1 MKSMRKEKLIS
12 HVNDYRLKLEALY
25 EQIDF
30 DVLEKITSLIIEAYK
45 NGNTVYVAG
54 NGGSAATASH
64 YQVDFGFFVR
74 YFKKKRIKVRSLTD
88 HSPLMTAIGNDN
100 AYEQVFTQQ
109 MQDHFATGDLLIVIS
124 ASGNSI
130 NLVKAAEYA
139 NELGGTSIGLV
150 GFDGGKL
157 KDACSVVMFTP
168 NPKGDYGPIED
179 LHMSICHMLVSY
191 LRYDEEF
198 MNLHE

>member
-1 MKSMRKEKLIS
+1 MRKEKLIA
-12 HVNDYRLKLEALY
+12 HVNDYRSKLSALY
-25 EQIDF
+25 DQIDF
-30 DVLEKITSLIIEAYK
+30 DVLEKFTALIVDVYRDQKTI
-45 NGNTVYVAG
+45 YVAG

-88 HSPLMTAIGNDN
+88 HTPLMTAIGNDN
-100 AYEQVFTQQ
+100 SYEQVFVQQ
-109 MQDHFATGDLLIVIS
+109 MQDHFTKGDVLIVIS
-124 ASGNSI
+124 ASGNSM

-139 NELGGTSIGLV
+139 NEIGGTSVGLV

-157 KDACSVVMFTP
+157 KDACSLTLFTS

-191 LRYDEEF
+191 LREDDEF

>member
-1 MKSMRKEKLIS
+1 MRKEKLIS
-12 HVNDYRLKLEALY
+12 HAEEYKNKLNDLFDKVDFDIL
-25 EQIDF
+25 EQICARI
-30 DVLEKITSLIIEAYK
+30 VEAYK
-45 NGNTVYVAG
+45 DDKTIYVAG

-100 AYEQVFTQQ
+100 SYEEVFTQQ
-109 MQDHFATGDLLIVIS
+109 MQDHFTDGDVLIAIS
-124 ASGNSI
+124 ASGNSM
-130 NLVKAAEYA
+130 NVVKAAEYA

-150 GFDGGKL
+150 GFEGGKL
-157 KDACSVVMFTP
+157 KDACQICLHTP

-179 LHMSICHMLVSY
+179 LHMILCHMLVSY
-191 LRYDEEF
+191 LREDEEF

>member
-1 MKSMRKEKLIS
+1 MRKKNLKKHSLEYQGKL
-12 HVNDYRLKLEALY
+12 NDLFS
-25 EQIDF
+25 QIDY
-30 DVLEKITSLIIEAYK
+30 DVLEKIVETIVEAYK
-45 NGNTVYVAG
+45 NDKTIYVCG

-100 AYEQVFTQQ
+100 FYDEVFTQQ
-109 MQDHFATGDLLIVIS
+109 MQDHFTEGDVLIAIS
-124 ASGNSI
+124 ASGNSM
-130 NLVKAAEYA
+130 NVVKAADYA

-150 GFDGGKL
+150 GFEGGKL
-157 KDACSVVMFTP
+157 KDATQITLFTP

-179 LHMSICHMLVSY
+179 LHMIICHMLVSY
-191 LRYDEEF
+191 LRDDEEF
-198 MNLHE
+198 MNTYE

>member
-1 MKSMRKEKLIS
+1 MRKEKLIA
-12 HVNDYRLKLEALY
+12 HVNDYRQKLTALY
-25 EQIDF
+25 DQIDY
-30 DVLEKITSLIIEAYK
+30 DILEKITSLIIDAYR
-45 NGNTVYVAG
+45 NGKTVYVAG

-88 HSPLMTAIGNDN
+88 HTPLMTAIGNDN
-100 AYEQVFTQQ
+100 SYEQVFTQQ
-109 MQDHFATGDLLIVIS
+109 MQDHFNAGDLLIAIS
-124 ASGNSI
+124 ASGNSM

-139 NELGGTSIGLV
+139 NELAGTSIGLV
-150 GFDGGKL
+150 GFEGGKL
-157 KDACSVVMFTP
+157 KDACSVVLFTP
-168 NPKGDYGPIED
+168 NQKGDYGPIED

-198 MNLHE
+198 MKLHE

>member
-1 MKSMRKEKLIS
+1 MRKEKLIS

-30 DVLEKITSLIIEAYK
+30 NVLEKITSLIIEVYK

-74 YFKKKRIKVRSLTD
+74 YFKKRRIKVRSLTD
-88 HSPLMTAIGNDN
+88 NSPLMTAIGNDN
-100 AYEQVFTQQ
+100 SYEQVFAQQ
-109 MQDHFATGDLLIVIS
+109 MQDNFNQGDVLIAIS
-124 ASGNSI
+124 ASGNSM
-130 NLVKAAEYA
+130 NLVRAVEYA
-139 NELGGTSIGLV
+139 NELGGISIGLV

-157 KDACSVVMFTP
+157 KDVCSVSLFTP

-191 LRYDEEF
+191 LREDEEF
-198 MNLHE
+198 MKLHE

>member
-1 MKSMRKEKLIS
+1 MRKEKLVT
-12 HVNDYRLKLEALY
+12 HVDEYKNKLIALFN
-25 EQIDF
+25 EIDF
-30 DVLEKITSLIIEAYK
+30 DVLEKITQTIVTAYK
-45 NGNTVYVAG
+45 NDKTIYVAG

-100 AYEQVFTQQ
+100 SYEEVFTQQ
-109 MQDHFATGDLLIVIS
+109 MQDHFQKEDVLIAIS
-124 ASGNSI
+124 ASGNSM
-130 NLVKAAEYA
+130 NVVKAAEYA
-139 NELGGTSIGLV
+139 TSLGGTSIGLV
-150 GFDGGKL
+150 GFEGGEL
-157 KDACSVVMFTP
+157 KNSCDICLFTP

-179 LHMSICHMLVSY
+179 LHMILCHMLVSY
-191 LRYDEEF
+191 LREDEEF

>member
-1 MKSMRKEKLIS
+1 MISMRKTKLIQ
-12 HVNDYRLKLEALY
+12 HVNDYKLKLNALY
-25 EQIDF
+25 ELINFED
-30 DVLEKITSLIIEAYK
+30 LEKITTQIIEAYK
-45 NGNTVYVAG
+45 NGKTIYVAG

-74 YFKKKRIKVRSLTD
+74 YFKKKRIKIRSLTD

-100 AYEQVFTQQ
+100 SYEQIFTQQ
-109 MQDHFATGDLLIVIS
+109 MQDVFNQGDILIAIS
-124 ASGNSI
+124 ASGNSM
-130 NLVKAAEYA
+130 NLVKAVEYA
-139 NELGGTSIGLV
+139 NELGGISIGLI

-157 KDACSVVMFTP
+157 KDICSLTLFTP

-191 LRYDEEF
+191 LREDEEF
-198 MNLHE
+198 MKLHE